1 MRQISLCRQTRR
13 CLGSTCCSSTSVMC
27 GLSEMS
33 VRAMGRLLTRHDCWP
48 SGPCA
53 TGTKSSLVA
62 PASSFGSRSPGGPTT
77 ERLQPPPTLTA
88 REHEVLV
95 WLCRPLLLG
104 NAFTAPASV
113 REIAAGLVVTPA
125 AVKQHLARLYAKFD
139 IDDVDSEMR
148 RARLANAALSRGA
161 ITLADLQPI
170 SR

>member
-1 MRQISLCRQTRR
+1 LLAERTLRDGDEVLIGRTRLIFR
-13 CLGSTCCSSTSVMC
+13 DP
-27 GLSEMS
+27 
-33 VRAMGRLLTRHDCWP
+33 GR
-48 SGPCA
+48 
-53 TGTKSSLVA
+53 
-62 PASSFGSRSPGGPTT
+62 RSGPTT

-125 AVKQHLARLYAKFD
+125 AVKQHLARLYAKFA